1 MYRTIIEIK
10 DDIPDSTLGTVRD
23 VVLGAFL
30 NRAGALTNV
39 SASPYEFIFECDE
52 SGYGCLELGVL
63 NLYRVNGFISY
74 VSSWE
79 WIDDEEPSESYDVL
93 RELSVP
99 VN

>member
-1 MYRTIIEIK
+1 MYKTIIKIK
-10 DDIPDSTLGTVRD
+10 DNISDSTLDTVRD
-23 VVLGAFL
+23 VASKAFL

-39 SASPYEFIFECDE
+39 SASPYEFIFESDE

-63 NLYRVNGFISY
+63 NLYRVKGFISY
-74 VSSWE
+74 VLSWE